1 MILVLIAGIACF
13 ALVGLQLTRARALAE
28 QERRLA
34 LEAVRSSAVASS
46 PEAARKEWL
55 SAKALSALARLHTR
69 LWPKQSSAEI
79 DDRLLRAGANGKLTA
94 ERFMGLRIMLIGLGL
109 VFGFALASGGKR
121 IVLALVF
128 AGAAIYVPS
137 FLLRKAAARRAE
149 RINAELPHFVDQL
162 AIAVEA
168 GMAFDAAAGCLCDAG
183 DGPLVEEVRRVLAE
197 IRVGQSRQQALRNLA
212 ARVDSEEVSAFVNA
226 VLSSEQ
232 LGSPLSAILRSQAA
246 DCRHRRRM
254 HAEESA
260 QKAPVKMLFPIVIFI
275 FPVMAVVILGPAVLG
290 SHGLL

>member
-13 ALVGLQLTRARALAE
+13 ALTGLQLTRARVVAE
-28 QERRLA
+28 RERRLA
-34 LEAVRSSAVASS
+34 LETVRAGGLASA
-46 PEAARKEWL
+46 PEAVKREWL
-55 SAKALSALARLHTR
+55 TSRALAALARLHAR
-69 LWPKQSSAEI
+69 IWPKESAAEI
-79 DDRLLRAGANGKLTA
+79 QDRLLRAGATGKFTA
-94 ERFMGLRIMLIGLGL
+94 ERFMGMRVLFVGLGL
-109 VFGFALASGGKR
+109 FFGFALASGGKK

-128 AGAAIYVPS
+128 AAAAIYLPT
-137 FLLRKAAARRAE
+137 FLLRKAASRRAE

-168 GMAFDAAAGCLCDAG
+168 GMAFDAAAGYLCDAG
-183 DGPLVEEVRRVLAE
+183 RGPLVEEMRRVLAE
-197 IRVGQSRQQALRNLA
+197 VKVGLSRQQALRNLA

-254 HAEESA
+254 NAEETA
-260 QKAPVKMLFPIVIFI
+260 QKAPVKMLFPIVLFI
-275 FPVMAVVILGPAVLG
+275 FPVMGVVILGPAMLG